1 MHVVSAACQ
10 VGGQVVCAALDA
22 TPYVGPVA
30 RVGDGDLHALRAG
43 PFALYTTLAAL
54 PSLVFSVK
62 RSSSSTS
69 VKPATAIIARS
80 VLVLGSHHVKLGS
93 HGENWLRRRSP
104 KPSRAGRKTS
114 AIQKVPRQTDAMRCS
129 CGARPWSRA
138 PRERCESPTPWACVP
153 GSSSP
158 PAG

>member
-80 VLVLGSHHVKLGS
+80 VLVLGSH
-93 HGENWLRRRSP
+93 GENWLRRRSP

-129 CGARPWSRA
+129 ASCGSR
-138 PRERCESPTPWACVP
+138 RWRSR
-153 GSSSP
+153 
-158 PAG
+158 